1 MQQPSPPS
9 VNAEINS
16 NADEA
21 SSPQSGEVSL
31 APNTEA
37 KENKRATNASGEAN
51 SGLSEDGDLVP
62 LAAQLATPASPA
74 DDRDLTDEELKKF
87 LNFGVSGD
95 LTADLF
101 KQGDGSYQIGAPLP
115 GGKAVGQVPAGLE
128 AYYGQRFTGWKKC
141 EDLIDPTSYGTSMF
155 ATGECG
161 YLITPID
168 YNNPAA
174 GNIALFVYKHA
185 AESGKSKGAIVFN
198 NGGPGGEAARY
209 VASWMYDDNPTWK
222 ALRKDYDLVGM
233 DPRGVGHSFPFS
245 QCVNSWSFKFDGEAS
260 SEDVAEETEKSVAE
274 TRKYVKRCFSYTG
287 RAFGFDQAKRE
298 LFLKNVGT
306 TNAARDMDVLRSV
319 LGQKKLTYVGLSYG
333 TRLGYVYAQNFPNN
347 VGRFILD
354 GALNPYESTAPTAE
368 EQTSQLTDEQLREQN
383 AHLLSQGKE
392 FQATFEKFTT
402 WCKELKGDKTWGE
415 LYKEANYEIGPLGD
429 FGVGELKDRPD
440 TCALELPDYQP
451 HDGDL
456 ADDNPQLS
464 LATRQVQNLLRPLV
478 TKPLSVG
485 DPSNPEGTLG
495 YSDATVVARGG
506 LYSQSD
512 WPKLARVLFDISQG
526 NKTGA
531 INHSASEFEDLRS
544 NYSSQP
550 FSRSAFN
557 AINCADSANPNSAST
572 DNGRKI
578 QAMYYQN
585 APFVDPGSPYNQISG
600 IGVCEAWPFAGTLA
614 AGSEIKNLPN
624 ILVVGTTN
632 DPATA
637 YKNTPV
643 LAQAVFGTMLS
654 VEGAQHIAFG
664 KTEPGYECANKIM
677 LNYLMSGKVPAD
689 GKYPPLC
696 TVQSFR
702 PVADNP
708 SEGKDK
714 PGTEGKKPST
724 GKNHTAGQQ
733 PQTGKVAGT
742 TTTGKL
748 SHTGT
753 DGLSLLAAAAALILA
768 GAGVLGVGITRRREA
783 RNSAD

>member
-1 MQQPSPPS
+1 M
-9 VNAEINS
+9 S
-16 NADEA
+16 N
-21 SSPQSGEVSL
+21 P
-31 APNTEA
+31 EA
-37 KENKRATNASGEAN
+37 KENKGVANAPGEVS

-62 LAAQLATPASPA
+62 LVAQLATPAQASPA
-74 DDRDLTDEELKKF
+74 DDRDLTDEELKQF
-87 LNFGVSGD
+87 LESEGSGD
-95 LTADLF
+95 KTADLF

-115 GGKAVGQVPAGLE
+115 GGKATGQVPAGLE
-128 AYYGQRFTGWKKC
+128 AYYGQRFTGWQKC
-141 EDLIDPTSYGTSMF
+141 ADLIDPTSYATWMF
-155 ATGECG
+155 ETGECG

-168 YNNPAA
+168 YTNPAA
-174 GNIALFVYKHA
+174 GNTALFVYKHA
-185 AESGKSKGAIVFN
+185 AESGKSKGTIVFN
-198 NGGPGGEAARY
+198 NGGPGGQAAKF
-209 VASWMYDDNPTWK
+209 VASWMYDGNPTWE

-233 DPRGVGHSFPFS
+233 DPRGVGHSFPFA
-245 QCVNSWSFKFDGEAS
+245 QCVNSRYFKFEGEAK
-260 SEDVAEETEKSVAE
+260 SEDVAAETAKMDEE
-274 TRKYVKRCFSYTG
+274 TRKYVARCFSYTG

-319 LGQKKLTYVGLSYG
+319 LGQQKLTYVGLSYG
-333 TRLGYVYAQNFPNN
+333 TRLGYVYAQNFPAS

-354 GALNPYESTAPTAE
+354 GALNPYESTAPKAE
-368 EQTSQLTDEQLREQN
+368 EQTAQLTDEQLREQN
-383 AHLLSQGKE
+383 AHYLSQGKE
-392 FQATFEKFTT
+392 FQATFEKFAA

-429 FGVGELKDRPD
+429 FGVGELKDRPA
-440 TCALELPDYQP
+440 TCALELPDYHP

-485 DPSNPEGTLG
+485 DPNNPEGTLG
-495 YSDATVVARGG
+495 YSDATVVVRGG

-526 NKTGA
+526 NKAGRIA
-531 INHSASEFEDLRS
+531 DFASEFGDLRS

-550 FSRSAFN
+550 FSRSAFDT
-557 AINCADSANPNSAST
+557 INCADSANPNSASI
-572 DNGRKI
+572 DNARKV

-585 APFVDPGSPYNQISG
+585 APFVDPGSPYNQIAG

-637 YKNTPV
+637 YENTPV

-664 KTEPGYECANKIM
+664 KTEPGYECANNIM
-677 LNYLMSGKVPAD
+677 LNYLASGKVPAD
-689 GKYPPLC
+689 GKYPLLC

-702 PVADNP
+702 PVVDNP

-714 PGTEGKKPST
+714 PGADSKKPST
-724 GKNHTAGQQ
+724 GKNHNAGQQ
-733 PQTGKVAGT
+733 PQAGKVPGKVS
-742 TTTGKL
+742 TGNL
-748 SHTGT
+748 SHTGS
-753 DGLSLLAAAAALILA
+753 DALSLLAAAAALMMA
-768 GAGVLGVGITRRREA
+768 GAGVLGVGITRRRKA
-783 RNSAD
+783 KNSAD